1 MNTIDIDTG
10 GTFTD
15 GVFRINDRVVTVK
28 VDTTPH
34 DPVKCFMTCIGEGAK
49 QLEIEMQTLL
59 ELTDVIRYAT
69 TATTNAIVQMKGP
82 KIGLL
87 VTATA
92 ESHLYTVQDGGEES
106 GQLPIHD
113 FLDTSLIA
121 GIHEVVDDQG
131 VVTSK
136 LDEESFRTAVE
147 RLLDGGAFRTAVER
161 LLDGGARLL
170 VVAFQRADINP
181 ANELRARE
189 LFESMLPSYYLG
201 RPFLLLSHQVSPSG
215 SDAERLNSAVIS
227 GYLHSELVGYLY
239 RCDDAVRRLGFRHPL
254 LVVHSTGGLARVAK
268 TKALNTYNS
277 GPTAGVFG
285 AARIARRYGLPRVVT
300 MDLGGT
306 STDVAFIEDGQQQL
320 SFHAEI
326 ENVNVSVPM
335 IDVVGLGGGGGSIVS
350 LDGKQLQVGPESA
363 GAVPG
368 PVCYDLGSSTPTVT
382 DANVVLGLISS
393 DNFLGGRRR
402 MNIDA
407 ARRSIDETVGRPL
420 KAEID
425 AAALEIRSV
434 LAGNLARSIRTEAKK
449 RSFPMQD
456 AVMFAYGGGGALH
469 AAEIASAAGVSAF
482 YMFPESPVFSAAGL
496 SSMDV
501 QHFYESRLQPA
512 EGENVDQA
520 LNRVA
525 TGLRDCAHRDMRG
538 EGFDPA
544 LAKLMFVLDSPDG
557 KQYTF
562 DDMEFDSTV
571 GEAASGGLL
580 RLMATIESGGP
591 DDALAGIIPPASQ
604 ASGAERDVGWAD
616 GRSMTAIYSYPEL
629 EAGERIDG
637 PALVESAETSCVIPQ
652 QWCAET
658 DAYGALKVWRV

>member
-15 GVFRINDRVVTVK
+15 GVFRLNDRVVTVK

-34 DPVKCFMTCIGEGAK
+34 DPVRCFMTCIGEGAR
-49 QLEIEMQTLL
+49 QLEIETQALL
-59 ELTDVIRYAT
+59 EITDVIRYAT

-87 VTATA
+87 VTADA
-92 ESHLYTVQDGGEES
+92 QDHLYNVQDGDEECR
-106 GQLPIHD
+106 QPPIHG

-121 GIHEVVDDQG
+121 GIHEAVDDQG
-131 VVTSK
+131 VVTAK

-147 RLLDGGAFRTAVER
+147 Q

-170 VVAFQRADINP
+170 VVAFQGADLNP

-189 LFESMLPSYYLG
+189 LFDSMLPSFYLG

-215 SDAERLNSAVIS
+215 DDAERLNSAVIS
-227 GYLHSELVGYLY
+227 GYLHRELVGYLY

-285 AARIARRYGLPRVVT
+285 AARIARRYGLPQVVT

-368 PVCYDLGSSTPTVT
+368 PVCYDLGSSEPTVT
-382 DANVVLGLISS
+382 DANVVLGLISP

-402 MNIDA
+402 MNIDS
-407 ARRSIDETVGRPL
+407 ARRSIEETVAQPL
-420 KAEID
+420 KSEVD
-425 AAALEIRSV
+425 DAALEIRSV
-434 LAGNLARSIRTEAKK
+434 LAKSLARSIRAEADK

-456 AVMFAYGGGGALH
+456 AVMFAYGGGGPLH
-469 AAEIASAAGVSAF
+469 AAEIAVAAGISTF
-482 YMFPESPVFSAAGL
+482 YMFPESPVFSAAGS

-501 QHFYESRLQPA
+501 QHFYETRVQPA
-512 EGENVDQA
+512 EGENTDQA

-525 TGLRDCAHRDMRG
+525 TGMRDRAHRDMRG

-544 LAKLMFVLDSPDG
+544 LAKLLFVLDSPDG
-557 KQYTF
+557 KQFTF
-562 DDMEFDSTV
+562 ADMELDSKV
-571 GEAASGGLL
+571 GEAARGGLL
-580 RLMATIESGGP
+580 RLMATIESGGR
-591 DDALAGIIPPASQ
+591 DDALAGITPPPSQ
-604 ASGAERDVGWAD
+604 AGGDKREIGWAD
-616 GRSMTAIYSYPEL
+616 GRSMTAVYSYPEL
-629 EAGERIDG
+629 AAGERIDG
-637 PALVESAETSCVIPQ
+637 PALVETAETSCVIPQ
-652 QWCAET
+652 RWCAET
-658 DAYGALKVWRV
+658 DAYGALKVWQE